1 MSSGLLYEASGGAA
15 VGGYAG
21 LSGQTYGSRIK
32 RHPNIGV
39 SLVVGELLACFV

>member
-1 MSSGLLYEASGGAA
+1 
-15 VGGYAG
+15 